1 MDELDAGEV
10 EAAFRDLWRVGPVG
24 ERRRS
29 RQHWPDSPDWAHP

>member
-10 EAAFRDLWRVGPVG
+10 EAAFRDLWVGPVG